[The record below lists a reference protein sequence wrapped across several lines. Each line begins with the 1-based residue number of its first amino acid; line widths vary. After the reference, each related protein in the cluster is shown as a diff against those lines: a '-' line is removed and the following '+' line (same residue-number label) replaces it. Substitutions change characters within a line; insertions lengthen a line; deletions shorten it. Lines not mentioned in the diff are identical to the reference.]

1 MVDDIS
7 RALRRTRRAFCK
19 TPLLSPHRTSCFCW
33 VLSNSMHTY
42 NIYIRARQI
51 AIASRLARFL
61 GAISNERV
69 EDGIVNCSAVAFAEQ
84 VVLALHNRWTLGT
97 FLIIHAIAV
106 GLYGSVEV
114 TQLCPRNRSGPGAV
128 HIEEV
133 ESMALRPVVQELPG
147 VALAAFARGKRPCS
161 SRL

>member
-1 MVDDIS
+1 MRFLVVIRQHLSDLVRGSVVAQVVQDIS
-7 RALRRTRRAFCK
+7 EPPERFDANDLAAL
-19 TPLLSPHRTSCFCW
+19 
-33 VLSNSMHTY
+33 Y
-42 NIYIRARQI
+42 
-51 AIASRLARFL
+51 
-61 GAISNERV
+61 ERV

-84 VVLALHNRWTLGT
+84 VVLAHHNRWTLGT

-114 TQLCPRNRSGPGAV
+114 TQLCPRNRSDPGAV

-147 VALAAFARGKRPCS
+147 VAFAAFARGKRPCS